1 MWVHQTLKSSV
12 CLRENFNMDTRS
24 RGVLAIGGLSLE
36 EQLSKFPACLL
47 DVPCAESHLGKLV
60 HLIDT
65 ESMVLLATDL
75 GLTDVE
81 VKDVREIWPKKP
93 AVQRLEM
100 FKTWQQKNQSQATYR
115 WVCIISSNRAELIS

>member
-1 MWVHQTLKSSV
+1 MA
-12 CLRENFNMDTRS
+12 TRS
-24 RGVLAIGGLSLE
+24 RGVVGGLSLK
-36 EQLSKFPACLL
+36 EQLSKVPARLL
-47 DVPCAESHLGKLV
+47 DIPCAESHLGKLV
-60 HLIDT
+60 HSIDT

-81 VKDVREIWPKKP
+81 VDDIRTAWPRKP

-115 WVCIISSNRAELIS
+115 WV

>member
-1 MWVHQTLKSSV
+1 MA
-12 CLRENFNMDTRS
+12 TRS

-36 EQLSKFPACLL
+36 EQLSEFPAHLL
-47 DVPCAESHLGKLV
+47 DIPCAESHLGKLV
-60 HLIDT
+60 HLIDA

-81 VKDVREIWPKKP
+81 VKDVREIWPRKP
-93 AVQRLEM
+93 AAQRLEM

-115 WVCIISSNRAELIS
+115 WV